1 MNTKIMYIEL
11 KSDGL
16 RGEGRIGRVQ
26 LSKTG
31 KTLYYGERTLVPAKG
46 SPLKANYYD
55 QETHE
60 DFWVSGAKK
69 DGLDSLFS
77 STVYI
82 DEDVRD
88 EYWVSVRGV
97 PEKVAEISYK
107 SPGKSKEER
116 EKIEKGLRRRQ
127 MDNAWMPN

>member
-1 MNTKIMYIEL
+1 MNTKIMYLEI

-55 QETHE
+55 QDTHE

-82 DEDVRD
+82 DEDVRE

-97 PEKVAEISYK
+97 PEKVAETSYK
-107 SPGKSKEER
+107 SPGKSKAER